1 MQFNKLNN
9 LFGWLVCAVACT
21 TYLITLEPT
30 TSFWDCGEFISS
42 ANKLQIPHPPG
53 SPLFIL
59 MGRFFVVLFGDNPQ
73 TAAIA
78 VNSMSAIASGFTILF
93 LFWTITYFARKLVL
107 PASQATPTGQQT
119 FTILSAGVIGSL
131 AYAFSDSFW
140 FSAVE
145 GEVYALS
152 SFFTAL
158 VFWAIFKW
166 EARANE
172 PRADR
177 WLVFIFFMMG
187 LSIGVHLLNLLTI
200 PAVLM
205 VYYFKKYKFTR
216 RGAFIALITGCAIT
230 VFIMKFIVQ
239 STIRGAGQFDI
250 FFTNEFGLP
259 FFTGFIIFFALIGAG
274 LLLAIRYASRRNWYR
289 AKLALWCAL
298 FVMLGYSTYTTTLI
312 RSNADPAVNMFSVDN
327 PISLASYLGRESY
340 NDWPLFYGPD
350 FTERA
355 PFKKAGEEY
364 VKGEKKYETA
374 GPKYV
379 QDWANAP
386 GAHFFPRIWDNNDD
400 RNQKA
405 CYYNF
410 TGLEE
415 GETPTM
421 KDNIAYFSRY
431 QAGWMYMRYFMW
443 NFAGRQNDLQGYGNP
458 RDSNFISGINF
469 VDNSLYGNQSKM
481 PDTARES
488 NKAYNRLFM
497 LPLALGLVGL
507 FFQLRRNNKDW
518 FVNTLLF
525 LITGIGI
532 VIFLNQSGHQPR
544 ERDYAFVGSFYAFAV
559 WIGLGVVGLISFT
572 QKHIK
577 KPAAAW
583 ATAALCFFAVPV
595 LMAQQEWDDHDRS
608 GKTLAR
614 DLARNYLESCP
625 PNAILIT
632 AEDNDTYPIWYLQEV
647 EGVRRDVRVVIAT
660 MIGNDWCIDQLRYKV
675 NNSAPVDV
683 LFTKEQVA
691 GNKRGVVYFN
701 KMQGFDPEKHY
712 DLYESL
718 KNTVASDDSKY
729 TTVTEDGETY
739 HLLPMNKFSIPVD
752 QAKAIASGAAHNG
765 EKIADQL
772 LLDFSGKNYLF
783 KHELAPLAII
793 AANKWERPICFAS
806 SQTASDY
813 GLGNYVR
820 SKGLVYQ
827 LSPVQNSE
835 VDNETAY
842 ANVMNHFQYGNTHKS
857 GMYLDETNRLRL
869 NVIKMAHVQLAMSLV
884 KAGEMEK
891 AKKVLRRFDENVSPA
906 NMPYGFTSNR
916 GNQHNIM
923 SLQFLHACYL
933 AGDLE
938 LAKKVTAS
946 LRKDLLQ
953 QMEYYRSLGEEP
965 QSDDELARNAYQ
977 LIQGG
982 GASLNNHQVSF
993 ANDILSSFQL
1003 LNQVSE
1009 WEKQPAAL

>member
-1 MQFNKLNN
+1 
-9 LFGWLVCAVACT
+9 
-21 TYLITLEPT
+21 
-30 TSFWDCGEFISS
+30 
-42 ANKLQIPHPPG
+42 
-53 SPLFIL
+53 
-59 MGRFFVVLFGDNPQ
+59 
-73 TAAIA
+73 
-78 VNSMSAIASGFTILF
+78 
-93 LFWTITYFARKLVL
+93 
-107 PASQATPTGQQT
+107 
-119 FTILSAGVIGSL
+119 
-131 AYAFSDSFW
+131 
-140 FSAVE
+140 
-145 GEVYALS
+145 
-152 SFFTAL
+152 
-158 VFWAIFKW
+158 
-166 EARANE
+166 
-172 PRADR
+172 
-177 WLVFIFFMMG
+177 
-187 LSIGVHLLNLLTI
+187 
-200 PAVLM
+200 
-205 VYYFKKYKFTR
+205 
-216 RGAFIALITGCAIT
+216 
-230 VFIMKFIVQ
+230 
-239 STIRGAGQFDI
+239 
-250 FFTNEFGLP
+250 
-259 FFTGFIIFFALIGAG
+259 
-274 LLLAIRYASRRNWYR
+274 
-289 AKLALWCAL
+289 
-298 FVMLGYSTYTTTLI
+298 MLGYSTYTTTLI

-350 FTERA
+350 FTERT

-379 QDWANAP
+379 QYWANAP

-400 RNQKA
+400 RNQKV

-415 GETPTM
+415 GETPSM

-443 NFAGRQNDLQGYGNP
+443 NFAGRQNDLQGFGNP

-481 PDTARES
+481 PDTARDS

-525 LITGIGI
+525 LIT
-532 VIFLNQSGHQPR
+532 
-544 ERDYAFVGSFYAFAV
+544 
-559 WIGLGVVGLISFT
+559 
-572 QKHIK
+572 
-577 KPAAAW
+577 
-583 ATAALCFFAVPV
+583 
-595 LMAQQEWDDHDRS
+595 
-608 GKTLAR
+608 
-614 DLARNYLESCP
+614 
-625 PNAILIT
+625 

-647 EGVRRDVRVVIAT
+647 ESVRRDVRVVIAT

-701 KMQGFDPEKHY
+701 KMQGFDPGKYY

-729 TTVTEDGETY
+729 TTVTEDGETF

-752 QAKAIASGAAHNG
+752 
-765 EKIADQL
+765 
-772 LLDFSGKNYLF
+772 
-783 KHELAPLAII
+783 P
-793 AANKWERPICFAS
+793 ANKWERPICFAS

-827 LSPVQNSE
+827 LSPVESSE
-835 VDNETAY
+835 VDNEAAY
-842 ANVMNHFQYGNTHKS
+842 ANVMNHFQYGNTHKA

-869 NVIKMAHVQLAMSLV
+869 NVIKMAHVQLAMSLA
-884 KAGEMEK
+884 KAGDKEK

-933 AGDLE
+933 AGDME

-965 QSDDELARNAYQ
+965 QSDDELARNAYH
-977 LIQGG
+977 LVQGG
-982 GASLNNHQVSF
+982 GASLSNHQASF

-1003 LNQVSE
+1003 LNQLSE
-1009 WEKQPAAL
+1009 WEKQPATL

>member
-9 LFGWLVCAVACT
+9 LLGWLVCATACT
-21 TYLITLEPT
+21 VYLLTLEPT
-30 TSFWDCGEFISS
+30 ASFWDCGEFISS

-59 MGRFFVVLFGDNPQ
+59 MGRFFVILFGNDPQ

-78 VNSMSAIASGFTILF
+78 VNSLSAIASGFTILF
-93 LFWTITYFARKLVL
+93 LFWTITYFARKLVQ
-107 PASQATPTGQQT
+107 PAFQASLTSQQA
-119 FTILSAGVIGSL
+119 FTVLSAGVIGSL

-166 EARANE
+166 EARADQ
-172 PRADR
+172 PGADR

-200 PAVLM
+200 PAVIM

-216 RGAFIALITGCAIT
+216 RGAFIALITGCAVT
-230 VFIMKFIVQ
+230 VFIMKFIIQ
-239 STIRGAGQFDI
+239 STIRGAGKFDI
-250 FFTNEFGLP
+250 FFVNDMGLP
-259 FFTGFIIFFALIGAG
+259 FFSGFIFFFAMIAAA
-274 LLLAIRYASRRNWYR
+274 LLLGIRYASRKNWYK

-298 FVMLGYSTYTTTLI
+298 FVMLGYSTYTTTLL
-312 RSNADPAVNMFSVDN
+312 RSNADPAVDMFNVDN

-355 PFKKAGEEY
+355 PYKKSGNQF
-364 VKGEKKYETA
+364 VKGEKRYEVA
-374 GPKYV
+374 GPNYV
-379 QDWANAP
+379 QDWSGAP
-386 GAHFFPRIWDNNDD
+386 GAHLFPRIWDNNDD
-400 RNQKA
+400 RNQRA

-410 TGLEE
+410 TNLEE
-415 GETPTM
+415 GDMPSM
-421 KDNIAYFSRY
+421 KDNIAYFTRY

-443 NFAGRQNDLQGYGNP
+443 NFAGKQNDLQGFGNP
-458 RDSNFISGINF
+458 RDSNFISGIDF
-469 VDNSLYGNQSKM
+469 VDNSLYGNQDKM
-481 PDTARES
+481 PETARQN
-488 NKAYNRLFM
+488 NKAWNRLFL
-497 LPLALGLVGL
+497 LPLALGLTGL
-507 FFQLRRNNKDW
+507 FFQLKRNRKDW
-518 FVNTLLF
+518 TVNTLLF
-525 LITGIGI
+525 LVTGLAI
-532 VIFLNQSGHQPR
+532 VVFLNQSGFQPR

-559 WIGLGVVGLISFT
+559 WIGLGVVALINFS
-572 QKHIK
+572 QRYIR

-583 ATAALCFFAVPV
+583 ATAAICFLAVPM
-595 LMAQQEWDDHDRS
+595 LMAHQEWDDHDRS

-614 DLARNYLESCP
+614 DMARNYLESCP

-675 NNSAPVDV
+675 NESAPVDV
-683 LFTKEQVA
+683 LFTKEQMA

-701 KMQGFDPEKHY
+701 KMQGYDPEKYY
-712 DLYESL
+712 DLCDVM
-718 KNTVASDDSKY
+718 KNIVGSEDSRF
-729 TTVTEDGETY
+729 TTVTEDEETY
-739 HLLPMNKFSIPVD
+739 HLLPMHKFSIPVNP
-752 QAKAIASGAAHNG
+752 AKAIASGAAHSG
-765 EKIADQL
+765 EKMVDQL

-793 AANKWERPICFAS
+793 AANKWERPVCFAS
-806 SQTASDY
+806 SSTASEY
-813 GLGNYVR
+813 GLDKYVR
-820 SKGLVYQ
+820 SKGMVYQ
-827 LSPVQNSE
+827 LSPVPDSD
-835 VDNETAY
+835 VDNDAAY
-842 ANVMNHFQYGNTHKS
+842 TNLMKHFQYGNTKKS
-857 GMYLDETNRLRL
+857 GIYLDETNRLRL
-869 NVIKMAHVQLAMSLV
+869 NIIKNAHVQLAMSLAR
-884 KAGEMEK
+884 AGDKER
-891 AKKVLRRFDENVSPA
+891 AKQVLRRFDENVSPA
-906 NMPYGFTSNR
+906 NLPYGFTSNR

-946 LRKDLLQ
+946 LRRDLTQ
-953 QMEYYRSLGEEP
+953 QMVYYRSLGEEQ
-965 QSDDELARNAYQ
+965 QSDEELAKNAYT
-977 LIQGG
+977 LMQGKE
-982 GASLNNHQVSF
+982 ATLSARQASF

-1003 LNQVSE
+1003 LNQLSE
-1009 WEKQPAAL
+1009 WEKQPASL